1 MIKLFI
7 TQFMTILLDE
17 LPIAF
22 DSLVFMGFL
31 LKLIHD
37 LDTDTTHGT
46 VKILEKNSPVDCFS
60 LSLEI
65 E

>member
-1 MIKLFI
+1 
-7 TQFMTILLDE
+7 MTILLDE